1 MSLSDRFA
9 RKIDYMRVSI
19 TDRCNLRCA
28 YCMPEDVECI
38 RHENVLRF
46 EEYLRLFEILAELG
60 IKYVRVTGGEPLV
73 RKGWLDFVKALKVIN
88 GIERVTITTNAVLLE
103 QHLDELAKIGLDGL
117 NISLDTLDPQ
127 TYHKITGF
135 DVFGQVWSS
144 INKAVELGL
153 KVKLNCVPIKG
164 VNDGEI
170 LKMVTLP
177 RTLPIDMRFIE
188 LMPTSVSGD
197 LEGVATEDIL
207 EAVKMEYPHL
217 AGDDTIR
224 GFGPARYY
232 KTPDMLGSLGFI
244 SPISH
249 EFCSGCNRIRLSSD
263 GFLTLCLHHS
273 VGLDL
278 RGLLRGGAGNAEISS
293 AIVEAVNNKPER
305 HHIGEEIGLKHMSK
319 IGG

>member
-1 MSLSDRFA
+1 MSLSDGFA

-38 RHENVLRF
+38 RHEHVLRF
-46 EEYLRLFEILAELG
+46 EENLRLFEILAGLG

-73 RKGWLDFVKALKVIN
+73 RKGWLDFVKSLKMIN

-103 QHLDELAKIGLDGL
+103 PYLEQLAEIGLDGL

-127 TYHKITGF
+127 IYHKITGF
-135 DVFGQVWSS
+135 DMFGQVWSS

-164 VNDGEI
+164 INDDEI
-170 LKMVTLP
+170 LRLATLP
-177 RTLPIDMRFIE
+177 HTMPIDMRFIE
-188 LMPTSVSGD
+188 LMPTSISGD
-197 LEGVATEDIL
+197 MEGIATQDIL
-207 EAVKMEYPHL
+207 DGVMAEYPNL
-217 AGDDTIR
+217 TGDDTIR
-224 GFGPARYY
+224 GFGPARYF
-232 KTPDMLGSLGFI
+232 KTPEMLGSLGFI

-273 VGLDL
+273 LGLDL
-278 RGLLRGGAGNAEISS
+278 RGMLRGGASNAEISS
-293 AIVEAVNNKPER
+293 AIVEAVNNKPQR
-305 HHIGEEIGLKHMSK
+305 HLIGEEVGLKHMSK